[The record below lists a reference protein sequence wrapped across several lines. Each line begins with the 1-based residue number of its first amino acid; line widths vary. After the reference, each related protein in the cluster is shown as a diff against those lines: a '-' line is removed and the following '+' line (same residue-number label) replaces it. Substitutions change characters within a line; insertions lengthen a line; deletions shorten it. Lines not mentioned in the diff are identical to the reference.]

1 MQINNII
8 FDFNGTIIDD
18 VDLCLQLLN
27 ESLKRFNHPTIS
39 KERYK
44 SIFRF
49 PIIEYYKLAGFDF
62 ESDKENYDQLA
73 VRFQDEYHLKCNDCE
88 LYADIKETLDRY
100 SKDKRLIILSATLT
114 EELVIQL
121 DHYGITN
128 YFQDIL
134 GIDSIYAEGKID
146 VAKSFMALNKLDPDK
161 TVVIGDTNHDYEVA
175 KELNCHS
182 ILFSQG
188 HQSREILEKCEPD
201 YVIDNLKELWDII
214 Q

>member
-39 KERYK
+39 KEKYK
-44 SIFRF
+44 NIFRF

-62 ESDKENYDQLA
+62 DSEKENYDQLA
-73 VRFQDEYHLKCNDCE
+73 VRFQDEYHLKCNDCK
-88 LYADIKETLDRY
+88 LYANIKETLERY

-114 EELVIQL
+114 NELIIQL
-121 DHYGITN
+121 DHYGITG

-134 GIDSIYAEGKID
+134 GIDTIYAEGKID
-146 VAKSFMALNKLDPDK
+146 VAKSFMASNELDSDK
-161 TVVIGDTNHDYEVA
+161 TVVIGDTDHDYEVA
-175 KELNCHS
+175 KVLGCHS

-188 HQSREILEKCEPD
+188 HQSRKTLEKCKPD
-201 YVIDNLKELWDII
+201 YVIDDIKELWNII